1 MALTDPKNL
10 TFNQLLYEA
19 TMEVFEGLGEE
30 TMRALVWQIGT
41 KGASFTPDSFDVK
54 IVADELREL
63 LGEGAESLLEEIYQN
78 VGCRLELLATSQD
91 YSENGLSANTDR
103 LTAMQKLQ
111 TIFGGTKKD
120 DES

>member
-1 MALTDPKNL
+1 M
-10 TFNQLLYEA
+10 TFNHLLYEA

-41 KGASFTPDSFDVK
+41 KGVSFTPDSFDVK
-54 IVADELREL
+54 IVADELGEL

-91 YSENGLSANTDR
+91 YSDNGLSANTDR
-103 LTAMQKLQ
+103 AAMQKLQ
-111 TIFGGTKKD
+111 TIFGGIRKD